1 MDEKTSD
8 FVDSNVPK
16 NEENEYFKRVYELFS
31 PVRQRW
37 TLVQEVLLWQKLQI
51 SIVCFNV
58 INVLF
63 WSVIL

>member
-1 MDEKTSD
+1 MEVKTSD
-8 FVDSNVPK
+8 FVDSKIPK
-16 NEENEYFKRVYELFS
+16 NEENEYFKRVYEFFS

-37 TLVQEVLLWQKLQI
+37 ALVLEVLLWQHLEI

-63 WSVIL
+63 WSVML